1 MDYICSKTM
10 IIQRLY
16 TELGT
21 LDKALIYYEIIS
33 IVNNL
38 NLSRRDI
45 QIMAYTNKRGTIS
58 SITAKKQFIS
68 IFGSTISTV
77 NNTVT
82 KLRKL
87 GLLTKVNGKTV
98 INPKLSIDFSKPVTI
113 ALTMNNEKESE

>member
-1 MDYICSKTM
+1 M

-21 LDKALIYYEIIS
+21 LDKALVYYEIIS
-33 IVNNL
+33 IINNL
-38 NLSRRDI
+38 NLSRREI
-45 QIMAYTNKRGTIS
+45 QVMAYTNKRGTIS

-77 NNTVT
+77 NNIVT

-87 GLLTKVNGKTV
+87 GLLVKLNGKTV
-98 INPKLSIDFSKPVTI
+98 VNPKLSIDFSKPVTI
-113 ALTMNNEKESE
+113 ALTMNNEKESN